1 MDKLDIG
8 RQSLSYIL
16 VFGELQS
23 VVIGDG
29 VNLISIRNHSF
40 YDTLVHWFGVFGVWL
55 GQNRVFGFALYM
67 GSDYALVAFTDYRIA
82 FPVTDPGFTVN
93 DSWTVMNILHTN
105 DRKFVLSSS
114 LAWLR
119 YSQQLR

>member
-1 MDKLDIG
+1 MDKVDIG
-8 RQSLSYIL
+8 RQGLSYIL

-29 VNLISIRNHSF
+29 VNLISIRDHSF

-82 FPVTDPGFTVN
+82 FPVTDPGFTVY
-93 DSWTVMNILHTN
+93 DSWMVINT
-105 DRKFVLSSS
+105 
-114 LAWLR
+114 A
-119 YSQQLR
+119 

>member
-1 MDKLDIG
+1 MDKVDIG
-8 RQSLSYIL
+8 RQGLSYIL

-40 YDTLVHWFGVFGVWL
+40 YETLVHWFGVFGVWL

-67 GSDYALVAFTDYRIA
+67 GSDYALKSNGDFWCMRNEEAA
-82 FPVTDPGFTVN
+82 HP
-93 DSWTVMNILHTN
+93 L
-105 DRKFVLSSS
+105 L
-114 LAWLR
+114 
-119 YSQQLR
+119 